1 MNILKKFFFE
11 FLFFIYGI
19 TALFLLYQQRRIL
32 MIFYELFLRSFYDS
46 NGDGIGD
53 FKGLEEKL
61 DYFKDLGV
69 DTIWLLPIMKSPAFH
84 GYTISDFYETNPAYG
99 TLSDLKSALKKGH
112 EMGLKFVLDLPINH
126 VAVNSNWFQKA
137 LKKEKPY
144 EDWFIWANEKTDL
157 SEERHWGND
166 LIWHKIGDKYFYGLF
181 GPGSPDLNFEHKSLW
196 KEMKNVFKFWLDA
209 GFDGFRLDAA
219 KHIFDYDEK
228 NMFFKYQHN
237 KNINFWEEML
247 DYVYSI
253 KEDAIIVSEI
263 WDDQKIVE
271 KYEGVFDI
279 GFNFPLSGDMK
290 DSIKK
295 ENTRKFVKAL
305 KNNFSKYIDKKE
317 KVKTKSGN
325 FLTNHDMQRLISEY
339 DENEDKTKFAYSIL
353 YTLPGKPFIF
363 YGEELGLRG
372 ELVSVN
378 YTEDSQEPFHWYEI
392 GFGPGQTEW
401 KGYKFNPPYSQ
412 VSYEYQKDSKD
423 SMFNFVK
430 DLINFRKENNWIDD
444 AGISIISQNESI
456 VKIKINNDSQS
467 IIVIYNF
474 KSSKSLLNVNKNK
487 IIKCYGLYTEK
498 CDLIEINGFTTLIL
512 KE

>member
-1 MNILKKFFFE
+1 
-11 FLFFIYGI
+11 
-19 TALFLLYQQRRIL
+19 

-61 DYFKDLGV
+61 DYFKELGV

-84 GYTISDFYETNPAYG
+84 GYTISSFYETNPVYG
-99 TLSDLKSALKKGH
+99 ELKDLKSALRKGH

-126 VAVNSNWFQKA
+126 VAVNSEWFQKA
-137 LKKEKPY
+137 LEDKEPY
-144 EDWFIWANEKTDL
+144 KNWFTWANEKTNL
-157 SEERHWGND
+157 SEKRHWGD
-166 LIWHKIGDKYFYGLF
+166 DYIWHEIGDKYFYGLF
-181 GPGSPDLNFEHKSLW
+181 GPGSPDLNFENKELW
-196 KEMKNVFKFWLDA
+196 EEMKKVFKFWLDA

-219 KHIFDYDEK
+219 KHIFDYDAK
-228 NMFFKYQHN
+228 KMVFKYQHD
-237 KNINFWEEML
+237 KNINFWKEML
-247 DYVYSI
+247 DYVYSV
-253 KEDAIIVSEI
+253 KKDAIIVSEV

-295 ENTRKFVKAL
+295 EDTKKFVKSL
-305 KNNFSKYIDKKE
+305 KNNFSKYIDKE
-317 KVKTKSGN
+317 NDVETKSGN

-339 DENEDKTKFAYSIL
+339 EENEDKTKFAYSIL
-353 YTLPGKPFIF
+353 FTLPGKPFIF

-378 YTEDSQEPFHWYEI
+378 YTEDSQEPFQWYEI

-401 KGYKFNPPYSQ
+401 KGYKFNPPYSK
-412 VSYEYQKDSKD
+412 VSYEHQKDVSN
-423 SMFNFVK
+423 SMFNHIK
-430 DLINFRKENNWIDD
+430 SLINFRKENNWIDD
-444 AGISIISQNESI
+444 ASISIISQNESI
-456 VKIKINNDSQS
+456 VKIKINKDSHS
-467 IIVIYNF
+467 IIAIYNF

-487 IIKCYGLYTEK
+487 IIKCYGIYREK
-498 CDLIEINGFTTLIL
+498 SDLIEINGFTTLIL